1 MMLNYRIWC
10 NINYNLQNEIPKV
23 ILKNIYK
30 KIPILK
36 KEQINTIFPTNPL
49 IQNLLLPLPFYSCL
63 KKIKHLNK
71 KISWVFVFM
80 CIWVVVKHWNLYSN
94 SILWKIFFSLKRE
107 MRQIFSNNFFSKNK
121 RVSYILH
128 SYSCI

>member
-10 NINYNLQNEIPKV
+10 NINNNLQNEIPKV

-49 IQNLLLPLPFYSCL
+49 IQNLLLPPSFLQLF
-63 KKIKHLNK
+63 KK
-71 KISWVFVFM
+71 
-80 CIWVVVKHWNLYSN
+80 Y
-94 SILWKIFFSLKRE
+94 
-107 MRQIFSNNFFSKNK
+107 
-121 RVSYILH
+121 
-128 SYSCI
+128 